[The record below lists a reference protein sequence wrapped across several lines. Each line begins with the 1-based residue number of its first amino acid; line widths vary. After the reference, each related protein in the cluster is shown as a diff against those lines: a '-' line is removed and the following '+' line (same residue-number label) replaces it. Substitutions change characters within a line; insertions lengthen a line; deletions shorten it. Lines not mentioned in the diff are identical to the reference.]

1 MKQLNIILKG
11 RGWNLAPTTG
21 ESWGIPLTLAFRP
34 VDVIFEMHDIDGEY
48 LPGIPWIETPRFIN
62 AYRKAKENNV
72 LVYGLKEYEFEG
84 LEFKKYP
91 IREILDEFGETLF
104 NCSMDYMLAY
114 AIYKKYEQI
123 DVYGA
128 NLAMDEEYYYQRPG
142 VEFWRGYARGKGID
156 IKFHGPTTVGKCKGD
171 MVYGY
176 KISQDEFLNE

>member
-84 LEFKKYP
+84 LKFKRYP

-114 AIYKKYEQI
+114 AIYKKYDKI

-128 NLAMDEEYYYQRPG
+128 NLAMGEEYYYQRPG

-171 MVYGY
+171 RVYGY